1 MKIAAYPKIEDGRAD
16 VDYLIECGY
25 TSIDLAADER
35 LCGKESLV
43 SIIEYAASKGLEVG
57 FHAPFR
63 GLNIISTD
71 AETRLLSVEQIKRSI
86 ELAAEHGIP
95 VVTFHPGKPTSEE
108 ESVED
113 AWARLFSVVEDIAA
127 YAKEK
132 RVRVAI
138 ENMEKRAFE
147 IVCTLE
153 DLNRFAY
160 IAEDNEYF
168 GVTLDFVHL
177 STHGIFEPDLSE
189 LKLPIYDV
197 HISQNAGGKTHHPL
211 TVEGGTVHLDAVVK
225 SLLDYGYDGFVVLEV
240 NGGRKRS
247 LDVMNSTIEK
257 IRNEK

>member
-1 MKIAAYPKIEDGRAD
+1 MKIAAYPKVEDGLAA
-16 VDYLIECGY
+16 VDYLIESGY
-25 TSIDLAADER
+25 KSIDLPADER
-35 LCGKESLV
+35 LCGKEVLV
-43 SIIEYAASKGLEVG
+43 SIIEYATSKGLEIG

-71 AETRLLSVEQIKRSI
+71 EVTRLLSVEQIKRSI
-86 ELAAEHGIP
+86 DLAAEHGIP
-95 VVTFHPGKPTSEE
+95 VVTFHPGKPTSDE

-113 AWARLFSVVEDIAA
+113 AWARLFSAVEDIAA

-160 IAEDNEYF
+160 IAADNEYF

-197 HISQNAGGKTHHPL
+197 HVSQNAGGKTHHPL
-211 TVEGGTVHLDAVVK
+211 TVEGGTVHLDAIVR

-247 LDVMNSTIEK
+247 LDVINATIEK
-257 IRNEK
+257 ITK

>member
-1 MKIAAYPKIEDGRAD
+1 MKVATYPKVEDGHAS

-35 LCGKESLV
+35 PCGKEGLV
-43 SIIEYAASKGLEVG
+43 NIIEYAASKGLEIG

-71 AETRLLSVEQIKRSI
+71 EATRLLSMEQIKKSI
-86 ELAAEHGIP
+86 DLAQEYGIP
-95 VVTFHPGKPTSEE
+95 VVTFHPGKPTSDE

-113 AWARLFSVVEDIAA
+113 AWARLFSAVEDIAA

-160 IAEDNEYF
+160 IGENNEYF

-197 HISQNAGGKTHHPL
+197 HVSQNAGGKTHHPL
-211 TVEGGTVHLDAVVK
+211 TVDGGIVHLDAVVR

-240 NGGRKRS
+240 NGGKKRS
-247 LDVMNSTIEK
+247 LDVINATIEK
-257 IRNEK
+257 FTK

>member
-1 MKIAAYPKIEDGRAD
+1 MKIAAYPKVEDGRAA
-16 VDYLIECGY
+16 VDYLIESGY
-25 TSIDLAADER
+25 TSIDVLADEKLWSR
-35 LCGKESLV
+35 EGRENIL
-43 SIIEYAASKGLEVG
+43 EYAASKGLDIG

-71 AETRLLSVEQIKRSI
+71 EATRLLSVEQIKKSI
-86 ELAAEHGIP
+86 DLAAEYGIP

-113 AWARLFSVVEDIAA
+113 AWARLFSAVEDIAA

-132 RVRVAI
+132 RVRASI

-168 GVTLDFVHL
+168 GVTLDYVHL

-211 TVEGGTVHLDAVVK
+211 TVEGGIVHLDAVVK

-247 LDVMNSTIEK
+247 LDVINATIERFTK
-257 IRNEK
+257 

>member
-1 MKIAAYPKIEDGRAD
+1 MKIAAYPKVEDGRVS

-25 TSIDLAADER
+25 TSIDLPADER
-35 LCGKESLV
+35 LCGKEGLV
-43 SIIEYAASKGLEVG
+43 NIIEYAASKGLEIG

-71 AETRLLSVEQIKRSI
+71 EATRSLSMEQIKKSI
-86 ELAAEHGIP
+86 DLAQEYAIP
-95 VVTFHPGKPTSEE
+95 VVTFHPGKPTSDE

-113 AWARLFSVVEDIAA
+113 AWARLFSAVEDIAA

-132 RVRVAI
+132 RVRVSI

-147 IVCTLE
+147 MVCTLE

-160 IAEDNEYF
+160 IRENNEYF

-211 TVEGGTVHLDAVVK
+211 TVEGGTVHLDAVVR

-247 LDVMNSTIEK
+247 LDVINATIERFTK
-257 IRNEK
+257 